1 MFGALM
7 LDGIGGHVDGADV
20 VAVNQGSP
28 ANRRVQLNQKLA
40 QPRNFYNSIGD
51 SSVLGLSTRT
61 RNCSLAL
68 GGLGDEIVPEEH
80 SVARGGLARI
90 RTTSPISISVDH
102 KISVARGVECP
113 EHSEECAS
121 EPPDE
126 VNPCRT

>member
-1 MFGALM
+1 MKNADSSFSNALLNKMKINLNMFGALM

-68 GGLGDEIVPEEH
+68 GGLGDEIVTKED
-80 SVARGGLARI
+80 SIARTRLASLRAAN
-90 RTTSPISISVDH
+90 PISV
-102 KISVARGVECP
+102 
-113 EHSEECAS
+113 
-121 EPPDE
+121 
-126 VNPCRT
+126 